1 MTIFLTIIAAIL
13 VFGVVIFIHEL
24 GHFFVAKQCNIKVNE
39 FAIGMGPQIFK
50 FVRGE
55 TTYAI
60 RLLPIGGFVSMEGE
74 DEESDD
80 SRSFTKAKLWKRVLV
95 IIAGAFM
102 NIVLGFF
109 VSLCQVAFG
118 NGGSFTGISFAEA
131 PIWVFVLFGLLA
143 AALAT
148 VIFLAITKKLHG
160 KSIGLSIAGILLA
173 AFILT
178 ISFGG
183 KGKMASRIVGPFV
196 DGAVTQQTG
205 LQEGDEI
212 IKVNGRS
219 CFVLDD
225 IAYEFSRTQSPVFDL
240 VVKRDGKKVELNGV
254 TFDTT
259 EKSDGDTSY
268 TVLVLDFYI
277 QGVEKNFFTVNQQ
290 AFNTTIYYART
301 VYTGLYDLI
310 TGNVAITQMSGP
322 VGIVNEVS
330 KAVQNNWYQVFSFM
344 ALISINLG
352 IVNMLPLPAL
362 DGGKALL
369 LIIEAIRRKPIKQKY
384 EIIINLVGLG
394 LLLIL
399 MIFITFN
406 DVVRIFFS

>member
-24 GHFFVAKQCNIKVNE
+24 GHFVVAKQCNIKVNE

-80 SRSFTKAKLWKRVLV
+80 SRGFQKAKLWKRVLV

-102 NIVLGFF
+102 NIILGFF
-109 VSLCQVAFG
+109 ICLCLVAFG
-118 NGGSFTGISFAEA
+118 SGISFSQA
-131 PIWVFVLFGLLA
+131 PIWVLVLFGLLA
-143 AALAT
+143 VALVVVIVLAA
-148 VIFLAITKKLHG
+148 IKKMRG
-160 KSIGLSIAGILLA
+160 KAAGLSIAGILVITFVLM
-173 AFILT
+173 
-178 ISFGG
+178 ISFCG
-183 KGKMASRIVGPFV
+183 KGKMLSRQVDSFV
-196 DGAVTQQTG
+196 EGATTQQTG

-219 CFVLDD
+219 CFILND
-225 IAYEFSRTQSPVFDL
+225 ISYEFSRTQSPKFDL
-240 VVKRDGKKVELNGV
+240 TVKRDGKKVELKDV
-254 TFDTT
+254 TFQTA
-259 EKSDGDTSY
+259 EQGDGDSSY
-268 TVLVLDFYI
+268 VVPIFDFYI
-277 QGVEKNFFTVNQQ
+277 KGIDKNFFTVNQE

-301 VYTGLYDLI
+301 VYTGLLDLI
-310 TGNVAITQMSGP
+310 TGNVAINQMSGP

-330 KAVQNNWYQVFSFM
+330 KAVQRSWYEVFSFM

-352 IVNMLPLPAL
+352 IINMLPLPAL

-394 LLLIL
+394 LLLLL

-406 DVVRIFFS
+406 DVVRIFF